1 MTSEVVWMKRLLTL
15 LLALILLFSAC
26 AFAEM
31 EDDGESGIS
40 QDMLNSMFLTELD
53 LAAVGAELMARDGR
67 KLTLDEYTAYIDKLT
82 EAYPDR
88 TRQQL
93 ERENGVETFALERY
107 ADYLAQTIDRY
118 VAEAF
123 KKALAK

>member
-1 MTSEVVWMKRLLTL
+1 MFHMLEP
-15 LLALILLFSAC
+15 
-26 AFAEM
+26 
-31 EDDGESGIS
+31 
-40 QDMLNSMFLTELD
+40 MLNSMFLTELD

-93 ERENGVETFALERY
+93 ELENGVETFALERY